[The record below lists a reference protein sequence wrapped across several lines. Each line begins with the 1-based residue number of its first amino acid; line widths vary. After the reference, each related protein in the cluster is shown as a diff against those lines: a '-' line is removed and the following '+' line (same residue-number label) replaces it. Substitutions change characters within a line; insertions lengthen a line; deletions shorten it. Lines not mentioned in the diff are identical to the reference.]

1 MSVLHPRSRRRV
13 FTYRIAGLA
22 LVAALMSGCAPVVAP
37 STLASEPT
45 PTSAPASEPK
55 RFSPRQGLSL
65 ELVPG
70 IHTLARTDEVNRIFA
85 QWLAVPGHPEVES
98 AQRATVDETIAS
110 FLGALEEK
118 STGAASAHEL
128 SIDPELTGSSRTML
142 GIRSSISAVVGDNT
156 SKGYWTQWF
165 DLGAG
170 RMLETKELFVDAA
183 ALQKFVDLVGYGL
196 RGRPGIGEGAAAPVD
211 PQQPASLN
219 FDAAGDALVEFG
231 ENTVAASTEGNVVI
245 KLSGTV
251 ITPLLSAPGQQVRDA
266 GMRPTG
272 MPAPKPSSTSSA
284 SGSNSG
290 TKDPVDG
297 THDVDGRDVDC
308 RKVKCVAL
316 TFDDGPGPKTE
327 QLLDALKQ
335 ENAAATFFVVG
346 PNAEARPQVLARMV
360 AEGHEIGN
368 HTWNHRVLTSL
379 APGRVAMEISGVA
392 DAVEDATGTA
402 PTLLRPPYGAT
413 NATVKKAAGVPVI
426 LWDVDTLDWKVRD
439 ASKVVSNAL
448 RDTRP
453 GSIVLMHDI
462 HFSTIEAVPAILK
475 GLRAKGYHFVTVSE
489 LLASANPQDGAVYG
503 RGPAPGKAKS
513 KR

>member
-1 MSVLHPRSRRRV
+1 M
-13 FTYRIAGLA
+13 A
-22 LVAALMSGCAPVVAP
+22 AALMSGCAPAVAP
-37 STLASEPT
+37 STRVSEPT
-45 PTSAPASEPK
+45 PTSAPASEAA

-85 QWLAVPGHPEVES
+85 QWLAVSGHPEVEG
-98 AQRATVDETIAS
+98 AQRAAVDEATAS
-110 FLGALEEK
+110 FLGALGEEP
-118 STGAASAHEL
+118 TGAAAAHEL
-128 SIDPELTGSSRTML
+128 NIDPELTGSSRTML
-142 GIRSSISAVVGDNT
+142 GIRSSISTVVGDNT
-156 SKGYWTQWF
+156 SKHYRTQWF
-165 DLGAG
+165 DLAAG

-183 ALQKFVDLVGYGL
+183 TLQKFVDLVGDGL
-196 RGRPGIGEGAAAPVD
+196 RERPGIGEGDASPVD

-251 ITPLLSAPGQQVRDA
+251 ITPLLSARGQQARDA

-272 MPAPKPSSTSSA
+272 LPAPKPSSSSSDSGGN
-284 SGSNSG
+284 SGS
-290 TKDPVDG
+290 KVPVDRTG
-297 THDVDGRDVDC
+297 GIGGSGVDC

-316 TFDDGPGPKTE
+316 TFDDGPGPKTG

-335 ENAAATFFVVG
+335 ANAAATFFVVG
-346 PNAEARPQVLARMV
+346 PNAEARPQVLARMM

-379 APGRVAMEISGVA
+379 PSDRVAKEIDDVS
-392 DAVEDATGTA
+392 DAVEHATGA
-402 PTLLRPPYGAT
+402 VPSLLRPPYGAT
-413 NATVKKAAGVPVI
+413 NKTVKKAAGVPVI

-448 RDTRP
+448 RDTKP

-462 HFSTIEAVPAILK
+462 HSSTVEAVPAILK

-489 LLASANPQDGAVYG
+489 LLASANPRDGAVYG

-513 KR
+513 KS